1 MFIREGSQEGFERV
15 LLSIA
20 RKLDSIG
27 LRPLVAKAATLA
39 YTGQRFFADAEG
51 HWVNQQ
57 PQGTI
62 VSPVIHTT
70 PYAAYR
76 DWVIDNWTW
85 AYTPKPGDILL
96 DLGTGIGEEAVIFSP
111 MIGSGRMFAVEANPE
126 TYRCLVETVRRSGLT
141 NVTPLHCAIGQ
152 SDGITSIGVG
162 SSHLTN
168 SVLHLGGTK
177 VPLRTV
183 DSLVAEHGLSRIDF
197 FRTNI
202 EGAERLML
210 GGMEKSAAIIRNLC
224 ISCHDFIADDCGDE
238 SFRSKAAVLEWVR
251 DHGFE
256 LLERPPQPPPARD
269 YVYARRPG

>member
-1 MFIREGSQEGFERV
+1 M

-20 RKLDSIG
+20 QKLDSFG

-39 YTGQRFFADAEG
+39 YPGQRFFADKHG

-57 PQGTI
+57 PEATI

-70 PYAAYR
+70 PHAAYR

-85 AYTPKPGDILL
+85 AYSPKPGDILL
-96 DLGTGIGEEAVIFSP
+96 NLGTGIGEEAVIFSG
-111 MIGSGRMFAVEANPE
+111 MIGSGRMFAIEAHPE
-126 TYRCLVETVRRSGLT
+126 TFRCLRETVRRSGLA
-141 NVTPLHCAIGQ
+141 NVTPIHCAIGG
-152 SDGITSIGVG
+152 SDGTVSIGAG
-162 SSHLTN
+162 NSHLTN
-168 SVLHLGGTK
+168 SVLHVGGTP

-183 DSLVAEHGLSRIDF
+183 DSLVAEHGLTHIDF

-210 GGMEKSAAIIRNLC
+210 SGMEKSASVVRNLC
-224 ISCHDFIADDCGDE
+224 ISCHDFIADETGDD
-238 SFRSKAAVLEWVR
+238 SFRSKSAVLEWVGEN
-251 DHGFE
+251 GFE

-269 YVYARRPG
+269 YVYARKRVA